1 MKLSAKTY
9 DIVIENGALAR
20 AEEIVRDALGEKN
33 RRLLIVS
40 DDNVYPLYGENLTE
54 SLRKAGFDVADAFIF
69 PHGEASKTMTTLEK
83 LLNHV
88 AECRLTRTD
97 VLVALGGGVT
107 GDLTGFAAAVYLRG
121 IKYIQIPTS
130 VIAATDSSVG
140 GKTAVD
146 LASGKNQAGAFH
158 EPCLVLCDPA
168 VLDTLP
174 PLYFSDGM
182 AEVIKYGFLGDR
194 PLLDL
199 LTEKNAKD
207 CMEDVIAL
215 CVRDKI
221 DVVTRDLFDNGI
233 RQSLNLGHTIGHAV
247 EALSEYGI
255 PHGHAVAIGMA
266 AITRA
271 AVNRGLCTAETGEVL
286 RNLLEKYG
294 LPSEMPEG
302 YTAQRLFDVTLHD
315 KKMRGGTITL
325 VVPVEL
331 GKSELMEYPAEELL
345 TIIEDGLR

>member
-9 DIVIENGALAR
+9 DIWIENGALVR
-20 AEEIVRDALGEKN
+20 AGEAAKEALGGKT
-33 RRLLIVS
+33 RRTLIVS
-40 DDNVYPLYGENLTE
+40 DDHVYPLYGEILTK
-54 SLRKAGFDVADAFIF
+54 SLQDAGFDVADAFVF
-69 PHGEASKTMTTLEK
+69 PHGEASKTMTTLEN
-83 LLNHV
+83 LLNHI
-88 AECRLTRTD
+88 ADCRLTRTD
-97 VLVALGGGVT
+97 GIVALGGGVT

-158 EPCLVLCDPA
+158 EPCLVLCDPS
-168 VLDTLP
+168 VIDTLP
-174 PLYFSDGM
+174 PVYFSDGM
-182 AEVIKYGFLGDR
+182 AEVIKYGFIGDR
-194 PLLDL
+194 PLLTL
-199 LTEKNAKD
+199 LTENHAKD
-207 CMEDVIAL
+207 CMKDVIAM
-215 CVRDKI
+215 CVQDKI
-221 DVVTRDLFDNGI
+221 DVVTRDLYDNGI
-233 RQSLNLGHTIGHAV
+233 RQCLNLGHTIGHAV

-271 AVNRGLCTAETGEVL
+271 AVKRGLCTAETLDVL
-286 RNLLEKYG
+286 LNLLEKYG
-294 LPSEMPEG
+294 LPAEMPEG

-331 GKSELMEYPAEELL
+331 GKSELIEYPAEELL
-345 TIIEDGLR
+345 AILEDSLR